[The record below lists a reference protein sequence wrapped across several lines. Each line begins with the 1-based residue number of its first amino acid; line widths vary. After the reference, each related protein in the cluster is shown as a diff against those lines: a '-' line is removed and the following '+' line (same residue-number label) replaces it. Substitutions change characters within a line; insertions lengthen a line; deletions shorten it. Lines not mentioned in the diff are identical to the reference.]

1 MSSGEKKI
9 ASLDEMRMYAHDL
22 TRELQGGQILLLRGE
37 LGAGKTTLVQG
48 IAAALGVAADL
59 TSPTF
64 TIMGEYAAT
73 LHPTIT
79 RLVHLDLYRLTAEQA
94 QQDALIDE
102 VISDATEPATI
113 TIIEWADRL
122 GDKIPITARQLLLR
136 HGDTPQERIIS
147 LEG

>member
-9 ASLDEMRMYAHDL
+9 ASVDEMRVYAHDL

-48 IAAALGVAADL
+48 IAAALGVAADV

-73 LHPTIT
+73 AHPTIT
-79 RLVHLDLYRLTAEQA
+79 RLVHLDLYRLNAEQA

-102 VISDATEPATI
+102 VVINAAEPATL

-122 GDKIPITARQLLLR
+122 GDKIPTTARQLLLR